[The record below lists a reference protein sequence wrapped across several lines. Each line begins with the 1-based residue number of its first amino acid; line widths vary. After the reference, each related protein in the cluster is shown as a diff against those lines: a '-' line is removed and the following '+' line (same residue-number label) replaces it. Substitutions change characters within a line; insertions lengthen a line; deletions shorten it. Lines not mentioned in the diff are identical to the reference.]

1 MTPKSTIAVTN
12 RTDARDALQTEIDAA
27 FLYRTLAE
35 MESQPDVA
43 RVYREMAQIEQR
55 HISERQGQ
63 LPPLPPSGR
72 ARTLAWLA
80 HRFGSAMILST
91 LTELEKSLAFAQQQA
106 KVNQGIPLT
115 GNENAHAR
123 ILEAAARQSGQ
134 RGMTGGILATLE
146 GRHRSMGGNSLR
158 AAVLGA
164 NDGLVSNLSLVMG
177 VAGATLEGSAIL
189 VAGFAGLLAGSISMA
204 LGEWLSVQSSREL
217 YARQLA
223 VEAAELE
230 NNPEQEALELA
241 LIYQAKGVSKEQ
253 SEALSRQLLQNSQ
266 LALDTLAREELAIDP
281 EELGGSAW
289 EAAWTSFIL
298 FAIGAIIPVFPFL
311 FMDGWT
317 AVAISSLLSA
327 AGLFAIGA
335 AITLLTGRSIWF
347 SGVRQMAFGLVAAL
361 ITFGI
366 GRLLGVAIAG

>member
-1 MTPKSTIAVTN
+1 MTAKSIIPMTLS
-12 RTDARDALQTEIDAA
+12 ARDALQTEVDAA
-27 FLYRTLAE
+27 FLYSTLAE
-35 MESQPDVA
+35 MESQPQVA
-43 RVYREMAQIEQR
+43 KVYREMAQIEQR
-55 HISERQGQ
+55 HIREQQGQ
-63 LPPLPPSGR
+63 LPVLPPSRR

-80 HRFGSAMILST
+80 HRFGSAIIIST

-106 KVNQGIPLT
+106 KVKRGVPLT
-115 GNENAHAR
+115 GNENTHTC

-134 RGMTGGILATLE
+134 GMAGGMLATLE

-177 VAGATLEGSAIL
+177 VAGATLDGSAIL

-241 LIYQAKGVSKEQ
+241 LIYQAKGVPQEQ
-253 SEALSRQLLQNSQ
+253 AEALVQQLMQNTE
-266 LALDTLAREELAIDP
+266 LTLDTLAREELAIDP

-298 FAIGAIIPVFPFL
+298 FAIGAIIPVAPFL
-311 FMDGWT
+311 VTNGWT
-317 AVAISSLLSA
+317 AVVMSSLLSA
-327 AGLFAIGA
+327 VGLFAIGA
-335 AITLLTGRSIWF
+335 AITLMTGRSIWF

>member
-1 MTPKSTIAVTN
+1 MIPHSTAPVASRISG
-12 RTDARDALQTEIDAA
+12 RDALQTEVDAA
-27 FLYRTLAE
+27 FLYTTLAD
-35 MESQPDVA
+35 MEPQPDVA
-43 RVYREMAQIEQR
+43 QVYREMAGIEQR
-55 HISERQGQ
+55 HVTARQGE
-63 LPPLPPSGR
+63 LPPLLPSRR
-72 ARTLAWLA
+72 ARVLAWLA

-91 LTELEKSLAFAQQQA
+91 LTDLEKSLAFAQQQA
-106 KVNQGIPLT
+106 KVKQGMPLS
-115 GNENAHAR
+115 GGENAHAR
-123 ILEAAARQSGQ
+123 ILEAAARQSRQ
-134 RGMTGGILATLE
+134 GMAGGMLATLE

-177 VAGATLEGSAIL
+177 VAGATLDGKAIL

-230 NNPEQEALELA
+230 NSPEQEALELA
-241 LIYQAKGVSKEQ
+241 LIYQAKGVPKEQ
-253 SEALSRQLLQNSQ
+253 AEALAQKLLQNNE

-281 EELGGSAW
+281 QELGGSAW

-298 FAIGAIIPVFPFL
+298 FAIGAIIPVAPFL
-311 FMDGWT
+311 FTDGWN
-317 AVAISSLLSA
+317 AVLISSVLSA
-327 AGLFAIGA
+327 IGLFGIGA
-335 AITLLTGRSIWF
+335 AITLMTGRSIWF
-347 SGVRQMAFGLVAAL
+347 SGLRQMAFGLIAAL

-366 GRLLGVAIAG
+366 GRLLGVATTG

>member
-1 MTPKSTIAVTN
+1 MNRNATRPMTKSTTAQ
-12 RTDARDALQTEIDAA
+12 DALQTEVDAA
-27 FLYRTLAE
+27 FLYNTLAG
-35 MESQPDVA
+35 MESQPDLA

-55 HISERQGQ
+55 HVSERQGQ
-63 LPPLPPSGR
+63 LPALSPSGR

-91 LTELEKSLAFAQQQA
+91 LMELEKSLAFAQQQT
-106 KVNQGIPLT
+106 KVKQGIPLT

-123 ILEAAARQSGQ
+123 VLAAVARQSGQ
-134 RGMTGGILATLE
+134 GMAGGELATLE

-189 VAGFAGLLAGSISMA
+189 VAGSAGLLAGSISMA

-230 NNPEQEALELA
+230 NNPEQEAQELA
-241 LIYQAKGVSKEQ
+241 LIYQAKGIPREQ
-253 SEALSRQLLQNSQ
+253 AEELVRQLMQNRE

-281 EELGGSAW
+281 AELGGSAW
-289 EAAWTSFIL
+289 EAAWTSFVL
-298 FAIGAIIPVFPFL
+298 FAIGAIIPVAPFL
-311 FMDGWT
+311 FSGGWT
-317 AVAISSLLSA
+317 AVVISLLLSA
-327 AGLFAIGA
+327 LGLFAIGA
-335 AITLLTGRSIWF
+335 AITLMTGRSIWF

-366 GRLLGVAIAG
+366 GRLLGVAIG

>member
-1 MTPKSTIAVTN
+1 MTPKSTTSVTKS
-12 RTDARDALQTEIDAA
+12 ASAQDALQTEVDAA
-27 FLYRTLAE
+27 FLYSTLAD
-35 MESQPDVA
+35 MESQPEVA
-43 RVYREMAQIEQR
+43 KVYREMAQIEQR
-55 HISERQGQ
+55 HVSERQGP
-63 LPPLPPSGR
+63 LPPLLPSGR
-72 ARTLAWLA
+72 ARTLAWLG

-91 LTELEKSLAFAQQQA
+91 LTDLEKSLAFAQQQA
-106 KVNQGIPLT
+106 KVKRGVPLT
-115 GNENAHAR
+115 GNENAHTR

-134 RGMTGGILATLE
+134 GGMAGGMLATLE

-177 VAGATLEGSAIL
+177 VAGATLDGSAIL
-189 VAGFAGLLAGSISMA
+189 VAGLAGLLAGSISMA

-230 NNPEQEALELA
+230 TNPEQEALELA
-241 LIYQAKGVSKEQ
+241 LIYQAKGVPKEQ
-253 SEALSRQLLQNSQ
+253 AEALVRQLMQNTE

-298 FAIGAIIPVFPFL
+298 FAIGAIIPVAPFL
-311 FMDGWT
+311 FTNGWT
-317 AVAISSLLSA
+317 AVVMSSLLSA
-327 AGLFAIGA
+327 VGLFAIGA